1 MPRTRRVL
9 ALALAVLAG
18 LGAGLLGSFAHAATS
33 YGLPVGLVAA
43 LGLSV
48 GVFAV
53 ARLATSSRAPVAG
66 AVLGWASV
74 VLLLSVQRPEGDLVV
89 PGTALGYGWLLGG
102 MLVATATVSWPPAS
116 PRPRPPASPGP
127 RPPAS
132 TGSSPP
138 GR

>member
-1 MPRTRRVL
+1 VL
-9 ALALAVLAG
+9 ACVVAVLAG
-18 LGAGLLGSFAHAATS
+18 LGAGVLGSFAHASTS

-43 LGLSV
+43 LGLCL

-53 ARLATSSRAPVAG
+53 ARLAGSSRAPVAG
-66 AVLGWASV
+66 AAVGWATA

-89 PGTALGYGWLLGG
+89 PGTALGYCWLVGG
-102 MLVATATVSWPPAS
+102 MLGAAATVSWPSAS
-116 PRPRPPASPGP
+116 AGAFPSASSGV
-127 RPPAS
+127 RLPAS